1 MSLIVIMF
9 TRKIFF
15 NETSQ
20 IVKIGTPII
29 IGQLA
34 QMSMAFVDTVIAG
47 QSGAVDMA
55 GVAVGGSFWTPLLC
69 FSTGL
74 LGCITP
80 LVAQELGSGD
90 KSLARLWRQGFW
102 LASIFAVIQM
112 LALCGIAHTI
122 LTYNAIASDL
132 AAVTSS
138 YLGYILWGL
147 PGFLLFLVCRSF
159 IEGKGH
165 TRPAMFAGLAG
176 LVCNIPLNFIFVFGY
191 CGMPKLGGAGCGLA
205 SAIVCWIMAC
215 ILLYNVHK
223 ISPQTMAFVR
233 PNLDIIKRLVRIG
246 VPNGTALLLE
256 ASAFALIA
264 LFVAPL
270 GEIVVAGH
278 QAAYA
283 SSALTFTF
291 PLSLGIAT
299 SIRVGT
305 YLGKKDYEG
314 AKNVRKTSLLLA
326 FMTGAFFFTC
336 IYFFREQVAQVYS
349 HDIEVISIASLVMLY
364 MALYQIPDNI
374 QIISL
379 GVLRGYNDTRYIFV
393 SSTIAYWCIS
403 LPLGYV
409 LCFTDYI
416 VPKMGVVGF
425 WCGLIVGLST
435 AGIMLLSRI
444 AYLERRSPAEI
455 ASRIAR

>member
-1 MSLIVIMF
+1 MF
-9 TRKIFF
+9 TRKVFF
-15 NETSQ
+15 HETSQ
-20 IVKIGTPII
+20 IVKLGTPVV

-34 QMSMAFVDTVIAG
+34 QMSMAFVDTVVAG

-55 GVAVGGSFWTPLLC
+55 GVAVGGSFWTPMMC
-69 FSTGL
+69 FSAGL
-74 LGCITP
+74 FGCITP
-80 LVAQELGSGD
+80 LVAQEMGSGQHD
-90 KSLARLWRQGFW
+90 TVARLWRQGLW
-102 LASIFAVIQM
+102 LALMVAVMQM
-112 LALCGIAHTI
+112 LGLFGIASGIPH
-122 LTYNAIASDL
+122 YDAIGSDL

-138 YLGYILWGL
+138 YVGYILWGL

-165 TRPAMFAGLAG
+165 TRPAMFAGLVG
-176 LVCNIPLNFIFVFGY
+176 LICNIPLNCIFVFGY
-191 CGMPKLGGAGCGLA
+191 GGMPRLGGAGCGLA
-205 SAIVCWIMAC
+205 SAIVCWIMAA
-215 ILLYNVHK
+215 IMLYNVHK
-223 ISPQTMAFVR
+223 LSPQTMAFVR
-233 PNLDIIKRLVRIG
+233 PNFNVIKRLVRIG
-246 VPNGTALLLE
+246 APNGTALLLE
-256 ASAFALIA
+256 ASAFVLIA

-283 SSALTFTF
+283 TSALTFTF

-299 SIRVGT
+299 SIRVGS
-305 YLGKKDYEG
+305 YLGQKDYEG
-314 AKNVRKTSLLLA
+314 AKNVRKTCLLLA
-326 FMTGAFFFTC
+326 FMAGCFFFTC
-336 IYFFREQVAQVYS
+336 IYVFRESMAHVYS
-349 HDIEVISIASLVMLY
+349 HDAEVISIATLVMLY

-403 LPLGYV
+403 LPLGYI

-425 WCGLIVGLST
+425 WCGLIVGLTT
-435 AGIMLLSRI
+435 AGVMLLSRI
-444 AYLERRSPAEI
+444 AYLERRSHADI
-455 ASRIAR
+455 AARITR

>member
-1 MSLIVIMF
+1 MF

-15 NETSQ
+15 DETAH
-20 IVKIGTPII
+20 IIKLGTPVI

-34 QMSMAFVDTVIAG
+34 QMSMAFVDTVVAG

-55 GVAVGGSFWTPLLC
+55 GVAVGGSFWTPLIC

-74 LGCITP
+74 IGCITP
-80 LVAQELGSGD
+80 LVAQELGSGQD
-90 KSLARLWRQGFW
+90 ATVPRLWRQGFW
-102 LASIFAVIQM
+102 LASIFAILQM
-112 LALCGIAHTI
+112 FALFGVAQTI
-122 LTYNAIASDL
+122 LHYDAIGGDL

-138 YLGYILWGL
+138 YLSYILWGL

-159 IEGKGH
+159 IEGKGY

-176 LVCNIPLNFIFVFGY
+176 LICNIPLNFIFVFGH

-223 ISPQTMAFVR
+223 LSPQSMAFVR
-233 PNLDIIKRLVRIG
+233 PNFHVLKRLVYIG
-246 VPNGTALLLE
+246 APNGTALLLE
-256 ASAFALIA
+256 ASAFVLIA

-283 SSALTFTF
+283 TSALTFTF

-299 SIRVGT
+299 SIRVGA
-305 YLGKKDYEG
+305 YLGQKNYEG
-314 AKNVRKTSLLLA
+314 AKNVRKTSLLIS
-326 FMTGAFFFTC
+326 FTSGCFFFTC
-336 IYFFREQVAQVYS
+336 IYLFRENMAHIYS
-349 HDIEVISIASLVMLY
+349 HDIEVINIATLVMFY

-379 GVLRGYNDTRYIFV
+379 GVLRGYNDTKYIFM

-403 LPLGYV
+403 LPLGYM

-444 AYLERRSPAEI
+444 AYLERRSPMEI
-455 ASRIAR
+455 AARIAR